1 VLVYYKQLKIDV
13 MAKILVTGATGNT
26 CSILIPALIGAGQ
39 EVRAFVR
46 NEEKARSLK
55 DAGAEIY
62 VGDLDQGDTIDGALE
77 GIEKVYLCTWNGPCA
92 SAQGINIVE
101 AIKRAGTFP
110 FVVRHS
116 AFGTDGSRLIQQ
128 INEVDH
134 ALQVSGIPW
143 TSIKPTFFMQ
153 NMMMAA
159 QSIQNGG
166 QIYWDWA
173 EGKAGMID
181 IRDVADSALG
191 ALTGKAEQGK
201 EYILTG
207 PESISMHDVAA
218 SFSKVLGKSINYVAV
233 PRKASKVS
241 MMGMG
246 FPEFIVDGYVE
257 LSRGFSQGFADTTNA
272 NVEALSGHAARSI
285 DDFTKDFK
293 SFFEG

>member
-1 VLVYYKQLKIDV
+1 

-26 CSILIPALIGAGQ
+26 CSILIPELLRAGQ

-46 NEEKARSLK
+46 NEEKAQSLK

-62 VGDLDQGDTIDGALE
+62 VGDLDRGDTIDGALE
-77 GIEKVYLCTWNGPCA
+77 GIEKVYLCTWNGPTA
-92 SAQGINIVE
+92 SKQGINVVE

-116 AFGTDGSRLIQQ
+116 AFGAAGSELIQQ
-128 INEVDH
+128 INEVDK
-134 ALQVSGIPW
+134 ALQESGVPW

-159 QSIQNGG
+159 ESIQNGG

-173 EGKAGMID
+173 DGKAGMID

-191 ALTGKAEQGK
+191 ALTGRAEEGK

-207 PESISMHDVAA
+207 PESISMYDVAA
-218 SFSKVLGKSINYVAV
+218 SFANVLSKSINYVAV
-233 PRKASKVS
+233 PHEASKES

-257 LSRGFSQGFADTTNA
+257 LSRGFSQGFADTTNG
-272 NVEALSGHAARSI
+272 NVETLSGHAPRSI

-293 SFFEG
+293 SFFES

>member
-1 VLVYYKQLKIDV
+1 
-13 MAKILVTGATGNT
+13 MAKILVFGATGNT
-26 CSILIPALIGAGQ
+26 GSILVPALLSAGH

-46 NEEKARSLK
+46 NEEKAQSLK

-62 VGDLDQGDTIDGALE
+62 LGDLDQGDTIDGALE
-77 GIEKVYLCTWNGPCA
+77 GIEKVYFCTWNGPTA
-92 SAQGINIVE
+92 SAQGNNIVN
-101 AIKRAGTFP
+101 AIKRAGTKP
-110 FVVRHS
+110 FIVRHS
-116 AFGTDGSRLIQQ
+116 AYGTEGSRLIQQ
-128 INEVDH
+128 INEVDN
-134 ALQVSGIPW
+134 AIKGSGIPW

-153 NMMMAA
+153 NMMMVSP
-159 QSIQNGG
+159 SIQNGG

-173 EGKAGMID
+173 DGKAGMID

-191 ALTGKAEQGK
+191 ALTGKAEHGK

-218 SFSKVLGKSINYVAV
+218 SFAKVLSKEINYVAV
-233 PRKASKVS
+233 PHEASKES

-257 LSRGFSQGFADTTNA
+257 LSQGFAQGFADTTNG
-272 NVEALSGHAARSI
+272 NVEALSGHAPRSI

-293 SFFEG
+293 GYFGG

>member
-1 VLVYYKQLKIDV
+1 

-26 CSILIPALIGAGQ
+26 GSILVPALISAGQ

-46 NEEKARSLK
+46 NEEKAKSLK

-62 VGDLDQGDTIDGALE
+62 IGDLDQGDTIDGALE
-77 GIEKVYLCTWNGPCA
+77 GIEKVYLCTWNGPTA
-92 SAQGINIVE
+92 SAQGKNIIE
-101 AIKRAGTFP
+101 AIKRAGTKP
-110 FVVRHS
+110 FIVRHS
-116 AFGTDGSRLIQQ
+116 AYGSDGSRLIRQ
-128 INEVDH
+128 INEVDN
-134 ALQVSGIPW
+134 AIQESGIPW

-153 NMMMAA
+153 NLMMVS

-166 QIYWDWA
+166 NLYWDWA
-173 EGKAGMID
+173 VGKAGMID

-191 ALTGKAEQGK
+191 ALTGRAEQGK

-207 PESISMHDVAA
+207 PESISMHDVAV
-218 SFSKVLGKSINYVAV
+218 SFANVLDKEINYVAV
-233 PRKASKVS
+233 PHEASKES

-257 LSRGFSQGFADTTNA
+257 LSQGFARGFADITTG
-272 NVEALSGHAARSI
+272 NVEALSGHSARSI

-293 SFFEG
+293 GYFVG

>member
-1 VLVYYKQLKIDV
+1 
-13 MAKILVTGATGNT
+13 MAKILVFGATGNT
-26 CSILIPALIGAGQ
+26 CSILIPALLGAGQ

-46 NEEKARSLK
+46 NKEKAQSLK
-55 DAGAEIY
+55 EAGAEIY
-62 VGDLDQGDTIDGALE
+62 VGDLDRVDTIDGALE
-77 GIEKVYLCTWNGPCA
+77 GIEKVYLCTWNGPTA
-92 SAQGINIVE
+92 SAQGINIIE
-101 AIKRAGTFP
+101 AVKRAGTSP

-116 AFGTDGSRLIQQ
+116 AFGAAGSELIQQ
-128 INEVDH
+128 INEVDIV
-134 ALQVSGIPW
+134 LQESGLPW

-173 EGKAGMID
+173 DGKAGMID

-201 EYILTG
+201 EYVLTG

-218 SFSKVLGKSINYVAV
+218 SFAKVLDKPINYVAV
-233 PRKASKVS
+233 PHEASKES

-257 LSRGFSQGFADTTNA
+257 LSRGFSQGFANITTGS
-272 NVEALSGHAARSI
+272 VEALSGHAPRSI
-285 DDFTKDFK
+285 DDFTRDFK